1 MALSLAK
8 SGQRDEA
15 IELLNQLKQESGERY
30 VPSYAVAIVYIGL
43 NEKEEAFG
51 WLEKDVAE
59 HSFYASYYAVSPE
72 LDDVR
77 SDPRFKDLLKRLNLP
92 E

>member
-1 MALSLAK
+1 MK
-8 SGQRDEA
+8 
-15 IELLNQLKQESGERY
+15 LLNQLILESTQRY
-30 VPSYAVAIVYIGL
+30 VPSYAIAIAYIGL
-43 NEKEEAFG
+43 NEKDEAIK

-72 LDDVR
+72 LDDLR
-77 SDPRFKDLLKRLNLP
+77 SDPRFKAMLKRLNLP